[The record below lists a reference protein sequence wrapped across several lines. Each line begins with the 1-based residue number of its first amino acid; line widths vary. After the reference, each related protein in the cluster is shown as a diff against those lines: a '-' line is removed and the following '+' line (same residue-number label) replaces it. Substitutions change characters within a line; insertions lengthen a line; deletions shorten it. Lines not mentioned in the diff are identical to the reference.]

1 MLFDTNGFW
10 YMCTMHEHVH
20 LLIGNFKILKT
31 QTTQRENV
39 ILENFVDKT
48 NFLFKILEK
57 KKE

>member
-1 MLFDTNGFW
+1 
-10 YMCTMHEHVH
+10 MHEHVH
-20 LLIGNFKILKT
+20 LLIANFKILKT

-57 KKE
+57 KKGIKSCNVSVDN